1 MTSFLF
7 NLSEAMHDI
16 LYCTLWTTPRTQHG
30 FQPGKIS
37 VFAAWRR
44 DKVTG
49 EPTTWLLMKWSSVPR
64 ACPVSILKPF
74 YHRKH
79 FASSIKPDIE

>member
-1 MTSFLF
+1 MTPFLF

-16 LYCTLWTTPRTQHG
+16 LYCTLWTTPNTQQG

-49 EPTTWLLMKWSSVPR
+49 EPPR
-64 ACPVSILKPF
+64 G
-74 YHRKH
+74 Y
-79 FASSIKPDIE
+79 